1 MTDDLIVSAEP
12 EQPVSAIVLAAA
24 PGVSATRE
32 AFAWALPASR
42 ALPKDQI
49 ARLNVDIEDA
59 PVIVLGALRQ
69 ILPFRARLAALAEFD
84 VTCLDTLAWHAN
96 ATVQAQA
103 YYMGVSRGPARVAEL
118 AEQVRTWRRLLLQ
131 DMTVMVTRRLLPA
144 EKQEEL
150 RIQADYTHLPYL
162 LKALVEVYRSAW
174 TELSA
179 RTSVRAEE
187 LDQAE
192 STANQLIFTFA
203 TRAERYAAIKAANEQ
218 RQRNFTLLA
227 HAYDQVRRGLTYLR
241 WNEQDV
247 DTIAPSLYRGRG
259 GSRRKAKPQPASA
272 APIAPAQ
279 LSITAAGSEH

>member
-12 EQPVSAIVLAAA
+12 EQPGSAIVLAAA
-24 PGVSATRE
+24 PRGSTTRE

-42 ALPKDQI
+42 ALPNDQI

-59 PVIVLGALRQ
+59 PLIVLGALRQ

-84 VTCLDTLAWHAN
+84 VTQLDTLAWHAN

-118 AEQVRTWRRLLLQ
+118 AEQVRTWRRLFLQ

-150 RIQADYTHLPYL
+150 KIQADYKHLPYL
-162 LKALVEVYRSAW
+162 LKALIEVYRAAW
-174 TELSA
+174 TKLNGRS
-179 RTSVRAEE
+179 SVSKEE
-187 LDQAE
+187 LDQADNMAE
-192 STANQLIFTFA
+192 QLIFTFA

-227 HAYDQVRRGLTYLR
+227 QAYDQVRRGISYLR
-241 WNEQDV
+241 WKEDDV

-259 GSRRKAKPQPASA
+259 GSRRKTKPQPAT
-272 APIAPAQ
+272 APSIAPRQ
-279 LSITAAGSEH
+279 LSVTTAGSEH